1 MANIHEN
8 EQLKQQLKK
17 DNDVSDNTKQKLRD
31 REKAWGEL
39 FEDYI
44 DVLKQKDGLERE
56 NEQLKS
62 FIKKIMGISI
72 IDKW

>member
-1 MANIHEN
+1 M
-8 EQLKQQLKK
+8 
-17 DNDVSDNTKQKLRD
+17 
-31 REKAWGEL
+31 
-39 FEDYI
+39 

-72 IDKW
+72 YKGDSE